1 MSETI
6 ADDKDYLVLALRE
19 ELEKALI
26 KELGDAAYTGE
37 DQTNANLQFER
48 MQKTVMSVLVGS
60 VRTQRLYF
68 VIRSVIMGLISA
80 LMYFLVV
87 WFLGT
92 IDAVQA
98 VFLGLFVFVTSLVVS
113 RLFDGQIVR
122 VSKKI
127 TSFLSK
133 HKRLRTFVLKRL

>member
-37 DQTNANLQFER
+37 GKTNANLQFER
-48 MQKTVMSVLVGS
+48 MQKTVMGALVGS
-60 VRTQRLYF
+60 VRIQRLYF
-68 VIRSVIMGLISA
+68 VIRSVIMGLIGS

-87 WFLGT
+87 WYLGT
-92 IDAVQA
+92 IDAAQA
-98 VFLGLFVFVTSLVVS
+98 VFLGLFVFVTSLVIS
-113 RLFDGQIVR
+113 RVFDTQIVR
-122 VSKKI
+122 ASKRMFSLLNKY
-127 TSFLSK
+127 K
-133 HKRLRTFVLKRL
+133 WLRTFVLKRL